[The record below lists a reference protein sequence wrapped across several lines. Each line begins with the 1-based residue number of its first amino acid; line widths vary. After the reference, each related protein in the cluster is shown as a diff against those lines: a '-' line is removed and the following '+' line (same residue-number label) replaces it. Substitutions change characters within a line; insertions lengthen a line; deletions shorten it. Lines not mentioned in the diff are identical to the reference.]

1 MDFKLSTEL
10 QMLQKEV
17 RKFAKKQIEPYADE
31 WDEKH
36 HLPIDE
42 VMRQF
47 RVKRIGVPR

>member
-36 HLPIDE
+36 YPPH
-42 VMRQF
+42 
-47 RVKRIGVPR
+47 